1 MCKLEAET
9 EIGYFFPIRQQQKII
24 IKEERVEFARTENTH
39 TKSTFN
45 ISREDPRRPAWAV
58 VQRVLWPIVVREIGR
73 FEFAFVIR

>member
-9 EIGYFFPIRQQQKII
+9 EIGYFFFPIRQQQKII

-58 VQRVLWPIVVREIGR
+58 VQRVL
-73 FEFAFVIR
+73 

>member
-9 EIGYFFPIRQQQKII
+9 EIGWFFSIQQQQKII

-58 VQRVLWPIVVREIGR
+58 VQRVLWRIVVREIGR